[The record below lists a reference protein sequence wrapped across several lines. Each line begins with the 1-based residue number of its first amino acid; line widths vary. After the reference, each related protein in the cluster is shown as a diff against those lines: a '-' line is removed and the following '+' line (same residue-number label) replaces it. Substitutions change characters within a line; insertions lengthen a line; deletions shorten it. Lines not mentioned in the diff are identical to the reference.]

1 MIKKLLG
8 LGVCLVV
15 SLMVVSG
22 TANAL
27 IGVGVLAAN
36 YGTAGGNITGY
47 GVEIQLP
54 FSPIPLLTTQVEA
67 VMTSGS
73 NTAGTY
79 NVTPILLKAS
89 YKFPFTPIYVGGG
102 VGTALFSQAG
112 YSVPSPMIYDVFIG
126 YEQNFAPLVSGF
138 VQVSSENMEFKYSDG
153 LVDIDQNFSGT
164 CFKGGVRFGL

>member
-1 MIKKLLG
+1 MVKKLLG
-8 LGVCLVV
+8 LGVSLVV
-15 SLMVVSG
+15 CLLVIGG

-47 GVEIQLP
+47 GLEVEVPLI
-54 FSPIPLLTTQVEA
+54 PIPLLTTRIEA

-73 NTAGTY
+73 NGLGTY
-79 NVTPILLKAS
+79 TVTPILLKGS
-89 YKFPFTPIYVGGG
+89 YKFPLTPIYVGGG

-112 YSVPSPMIYDVFIG
+112 YSVPSPMIYEVFIG
-126 YEQNFAPLVSGF
+126 YEQNIAPLSSVF
-138 VQVSSENMEFKYSDG
+138 VQVGSENMQFSYSG
-153 LVDIDQNFSGT
+153 IDQNFSGT